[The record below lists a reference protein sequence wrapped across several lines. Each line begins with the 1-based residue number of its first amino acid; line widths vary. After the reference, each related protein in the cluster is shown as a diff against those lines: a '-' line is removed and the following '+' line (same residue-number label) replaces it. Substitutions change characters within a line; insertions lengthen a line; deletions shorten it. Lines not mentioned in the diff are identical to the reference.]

1 MLLAHN
7 MPECIPVRRGDAL
20 KGVVK
25 REPHSRKPGCYILD
39 DKYREYIILAQK
51 LPTIVRYLN
60 STPTVVADA
69 TVRVSVMSLYQI
81 QNSAGTDRVGGYSK
95 HRWRVRHVPFA
106 DATRIFQSE
115 RDEYRHTLIVGERG
129 CYEIGQECS

>member
-1 MLLAHN
+1 MARLVGEQCQIFPILCTSVLGGCVAVLLAHN

-81 QNSAGTDRVGGYSK
+81 QNSAGGG
-95 HRWRVRHVPFA
+95 A
-106 DATRIFQSE
+106 DQIQGRT
-115 RDEYRHTLIVGERG
+115 
-129 CYEIGQECS
+129 